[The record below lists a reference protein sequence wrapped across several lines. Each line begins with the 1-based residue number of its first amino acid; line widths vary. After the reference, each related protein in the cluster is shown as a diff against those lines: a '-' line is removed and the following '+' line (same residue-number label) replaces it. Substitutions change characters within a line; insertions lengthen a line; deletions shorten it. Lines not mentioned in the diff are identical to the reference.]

1 LISFITMSIHKD
13 NNHKDDNTQP
23 RPVSY
28 SIRAVGNRIIER
40 QRKKRGRKPKY
51 SGESKAKETY
61 NPQDTAHKMREIMRV
76 SIENNNCI
84 YSFEKVLLKYGG
96 ILRGFFPN
104 VDFNNEAERL
114 ALSKSYDM
122 AKRQFLKD
130 QKRKREATGGKYKAI
145 NDKINNDD
153 LKKHIIENLSPEA
166 ITLDPSGLF
175 LFDLSKLTEDAG
187 DMYAFIKTDLKDK
200 KTTQDITEITNYL
213 TFKQLELDHKE
224 MTIKRAELILKQH
237 EILTD
242 LEGNTLDRMTKYRA
256 KKVIKSADSLLNNLN
271 STDYTQS
278 EKQQIRKK
286 QELLDLFKT
295 GRDISKKR
303 NQ

>member
-1 LISFITMSIHKD
+1 MSIHKD
-13 NNHKDDNTQP
+13 NNHKGNNSQR
-23 RPVSY
+23 RPASY
-28 SIRAVGNRIIER
+28 SIKAVGNRIVER

-51 SGESKAKETY
+51 SGESRAKETF

-76 SIENNNCI
+76 SIENNNTI
-84 YSFEKVLLKYGG
+84 YPFEKVILKYGG

-145 NDKINNDD
+145 NDKLNNED

-187 DMYAFIKTDLKDK
+187 DMYASIATDLKDK
-200 KTTQDITEITNYL
+200 KTNKDITEITNYL
-213 TFKQLELDHKE
+213 TLKQLEIDHKE
-224 MTIKRAELILKQH
+224 MTIKNAELILKQH

-256 KKVIKSADSLLNNLN
+256 KKVIKSADSLLNNLHA
-271 STDYTQS
+271 SDYSVS
-278 EKQQIRKK
+278 EKLQIKK
-286 QELLDLFKT
+286 KSDLLDLYKT
-295 GRDISKKR
+295 GREISKKR

>member
-1 LISFITMSIHKD
+1 MSIHKD
-13 NNHKDDNTQP
+13 NNHKDNNP
-23 RPVSY
+23 KRRPASHTVT
-28 SIRAVGNRIIER
+28 AVGNHIVER

-51 SGESKAKETY
+51 SGESRAKETF

-76 SIENNNCI
+76 SIENNSTI
-84 YSFEKVLLKYGG
+84 YPFESVVLKYGG

-114 ALSKSYDM
+114 ALSKSYYM

-145 NDKINNDD
+145 NDKLNNED

-166 ITLDPSGLF
+166 ITLDPSALF

-187 DMYAFIKTDLKDK
+187 DMYAFIAKDLKDK
-200 KTTQDITEITNYL
+200 KTNKDITEITNYL
-213 TFKQLELDHKE
+213 TLKQLEIDHKE
-224 MTIKRAELILKQH
+224 MTIKNAELILKQH

-256 KKVIKSADSLLNNLN
+256 KKVIKSADSLLNNLHA
-271 STDYTQS
+271 SDYS
-278 EKQQIRKK
+278 V
-286 QELLDLFKT
+286 
-295 GRDISKKR
+295 S
-303 NQ
+303 

>member
-1 LISFITMSIHKD
+1 MSIHKD
-13 NNHKDDNTQP
+13 NNHKGNNSQR

-28 SIRAVGNRIIER
+28 SITAVGNRIVER

-51 SGESKAKETY
+51 SGESRAKETF

-76 SIENNNCI
+76 SIENNGTI
-84 YSFEKVLLKYGG
+84 YPFEKVILKYGG

-145 NDKINNDD
+145 NDKLNNED

-175 LFDLSKLTEDAG
+175 LFDLSKLSKDAG
-187 DMYAFIKTDLKDK
+187 DMYAFIATDLKDK
-200 KTTQDITEITNYL
+200 KTSKDITEITNYL
-213 TFKQLELDHKE
+213 TLKQLEIDHKE
-224 MTIKRAELILKQH
+224 MTIKNAELILKQH

-256 KKVIKSADSLLNNLN
+256 KKVIKSADSLLNNLDA
-271 STDYTQS
+271 SDYSVS
-278 EKQQIRKK
+278 EKLQIKK
-286 QELLDLFKT
+286 KSDLLDLYKT
-295 GRDISKKR
+295 GREISKKR

>member
-1 LISFITMSIHKD
+1 MSIHKD
-13 NNHKDDNTQP
+13 NNHKDNNP
-23 RPVSY
+23 KRRPVSHTVT
-28 SIRAVGNRIIER
+28 AVGNRIVER

-51 SGESKAKETY
+51 SGESRAKETF

-76 SIENNNCI
+76 SIENNDTI
-84 YSFEKVLLKYGG
+84 YPFERVVLKYGG

-145 NDKINNDD
+145 NDKLNNED

-187 DMYAFIKTDLKDK
+187 DMYAFIATDLKDK
-200 KTTQDITEITNYL
+200 KTNKDITEITNYL
-213 TFKQLELDHKE
+213 TLKQLELDHKE
-224 MTIKRAELILKQH
+224 MTIKNAELILKQH

-256 KKVIKSADSLLNNLN
+256 KKVIKSADSLLNDLDA
-271 STDYTQS
+271 SDYSVS
-278 EKQQIRKK
+278 EKLQIRKK
-286 QELLDLFKT
+286 RDLLDLYKT
-295 GRDISKKR
+295 GREISKKR

>member
-1 LISFITMSIHKD
+1 MSIHKD
-13 NNHKDDNTQP
+13 NNHKDDNTQH
-23 RPVSY
+23 RPASY
-28 SIRAVGNRIIER
+28 SIKAVGNRIIER

-51 SGESKAKETY
+51 SGESKAKETF
-61 NPQDTAHKMREIMRV
+61 NPQDTAHKMREIMKV
-76 SIENNNCI
+76 SIENNNSI
-84 YSFEKVLLKYGG
+84 YSFEKMLLKYGG
-96 ILRGFFPN
+96 IFRGFFPN
-104 VDFNNEAERL
+104 VDFNNDAERL

-145 NDKINNDD
+145 NDKLKNDD

-175 LFDLSKLTEDAG
+175 LFDLSKLTEDAD
-187 DMYAFIKTDLKDK
+187 DMYAFIATDLKDK
-200 KTTQDITEITNYL
+200 KTSKDITEITNYL
-213 TFKQLELDHKE
+213 TLKQLEIDHKE
-224 MTIKRAELILKQH
+224 MTIKNAELILKQH

-256 KKVIKSADSLLNNLN
+256 KKVIKSADSLLNNLDA
-271 STDYTQS
+271 SDYSVS
-278 EKQQIRKK
+278 EKLQIKK
-286 QELLDLFKT
+286 KSDLLELYKT
-295 GRDISKKR
+295 GREISKKR